1 MAKKGMNT
9 MSKKIGFIDYY
20 LDEWHA
26 NNYPA
31 WIEKASNGEYTV
43 AYAYGEIDSPLGGR
57 TTEQW
62 CKDMGVEHIESMD
75 EIIEKSD
82 VLILLSPDN
91 PEMHW
96 PLCQKPLR
104 AGKRIYVDKTFAPTA
119 QIARDLF
126 KLAED
131 HNTPMFSSS
140 ALRFAKE
147 LSELPEKEVRFVLLG
162 GPGNPSNYLIHQ
174 IEPMVQLIKENALRV
189 MYNGVAGAASY
200 TVEFENGKMG
210 VANLLISGP
219 FQTTVKFTDDSVVA
233 IPEST
238 ETFDRLIPA
247 MINFFETGEVPV
259 DGKETVIIA
268 EILEA
273 AHKAEET
280 PGKWI
285 DIR

>member
-1 MAKKGMNT
+1 MC
-9 MSKKIGFIDYY
+9 KKIGFIDYY

-31 WIEKASNGEYTV
+31 WIEKASAGEYKV

-57 TTEQW
+57 TTAQW
-62 CKDMGVEHIESMD
+62 CADMGVEKVDTIED
-75 EIIEKSD
+75 IIEKSD
-82 VLILLSPDN
+82 VLLLLSPDN

-119 QIARDLF
+119 QIAKDLF
-126 KLAED
+126 ALAEA

-147 LSELPEKEVRFVLLG
+147 LGALPEKDVRFVVLS
-162 GPGNPSNYLIHQ
+162 GPGDPSNYLIHQ
-174 IEPMVQLIKENALRV
+174 IEPMVQLVREKARRV
-189 MYNGVAGAASY
+189 QFNGVEGAAAF

-210 VANLLISGP
+210 TAHLLGGGP
-219 FQTTVKFTDDSVVA
+219 FQTTVKFADGELVF

-238 ETFDRLIPA
+238 ETFDNLIRA
-247 MINFFETGEVPV
+247 MLHFFETGENPV
-259 DGKETVIIA
+259 NGEETVIIA
-268 EILEA
+268 EILE
-273 AHKAEET
+273 KAKIAEKN
-280 PGKWI
+280 PGTWVEI
-285 DIR
+285 

>member
-1 MAKKGMNT
+1 MA
-9 MSKKIGFIDYY
+9 KKIGFIDYY

-31 WIEKASNGEYTV
+31 WIEKASAGAYKV
-43 AYAYGEIDSPLGGR
+43 AYAYGEIDSPHGGR
-57 TTEQW
+57 STAQW
-62 CKDMGVEHIESMD
+62 CADMGVEMVETID
-75 EIIEKSD
+75 ALIEKSD
-82 VLILLSPDN
+82 VLLLLSPDN

-119 QIARDLF
+119 QIAKDLF
-126 KLAED
+126 ALAEA

-147 LSELPEKEVRFVLLG
+147 LSLLPEKDVRFVVLS
-162 GPGNPSNYLIHQ
+162 GPGDPSNYLIHQ
-174 IEPMVQLIKENALRV
+174 IEPMVQLIREKALRV
-189 MYNGVAGAASY
+189 LYNGVEGASSF

-210 VANLLISGP
+210 TAHLLGDGP
-219 FQTTVKFTDDSVVA
+219 FQTTVKFADGEVVA

-247 MINFFETGEVPV
+247 ILRFFETGAIPV
-259 DGKETVIIA
+259 DKNETITIA

-273 AHKAEET
+273 AHKAEKT
-280 PGKWI
+280 PGTWV
-285 DIR
+285 DIG

>member
-1 MAKKGMNT
+1 

-31 WIEKASNGEYTV
+31 WIEKATQGECKVT
-43 AYAYGEIDSPLGGR
+43 YAYGEIDSPIGGR

-62 CKDMGVEHIESMD
+62 CADMQIERCMSID
-75 EIIEKSD
+75 ELLEKSD
-82 VLILLSPDN
+82 YIILLSPDN

-104 AGKRIYVDKTFAPTA
+104 CGKRIYVDKTFAPTA

-126 KLAED
+126 ALAEEY
-131 HNTPMFSSS
+131 NTPMFSSS

-147 LSELPEKEVRFVLLG
+147 LQELPEKEVRFVLLS

-174 IEPMVQLIKENALRV
+174 IEPMVALIKEKAVRV
-189 MYNGVAGAASY
+189 LYTGVEGAYSY
-200 TVEFENGKMG
+200 TVEFENGKLG
-210 VANLLISGP
+210 VANLMIDGA
-219 FQTTVKFTDDSVVA
+219 FQTTIKFADGQIVA

-238 ETFDRLIPA
+238 ETFDRQIPA
-247 MINFFETGEVPV
+247 ILHFFETGALPV
-259 DGKETVIIA
+259 DKKETIIIA

-273 AHKAEET
+273 AHKAEEI
-280 PGKWI
+280 PGTWVTI
-285 DIR
+285 E

>member
-1 MAKKGMNT
+1 M
-9 MSKKIGFIDYY
+9 KKIGFIDYY

-31 WIEKASNGEYTV
+31 WIDAASKGEYKV
-43 AYAYGEIDSPLGGR
+43 SYAYGEIDSPIGGR
-57 TTEQW
+57 TIAQW
-62 CKDMGVEHIESMD
+62 CEDMGVGQIDSID

-119 QIARDLF
+119 EIAKNLF
-126 KLAED
+126 ALADE
-131 HNTPMFSSS
+131 HGTPMFSSS

-147 LSELPEKEVRFVLLG
+147 LAELPNKEVSSVILS
-162 GPGNPSNYLIHQ
+162 GPGDPSNYLIHQ
-174 IEPMVQLIKENALRV
+174 IEPMVCLIKEKATKV
-189 MYNGVAGAASY
+189 MYNGIKGSHSF
-200 TVEFENGKMG
+200 TVMFENGKMG
-210 VANLLISGP
+210 VANLLGGGA
-219 FQTTVKFTDDSVVA
+219 FQTTVKYADGEVKS

-238 ETFDRLIPA
+238 ETFDRLIA
-247 MINFFETGEVPV
+247 SMVNFFETGHIPV
-259 DGKETVIIA
+259 DKNETIIIA

-273 AHKAEET
+273 AHKAEEA
-280 PGKWI
+280 PGTWVTI
-285 DIR
+285 D